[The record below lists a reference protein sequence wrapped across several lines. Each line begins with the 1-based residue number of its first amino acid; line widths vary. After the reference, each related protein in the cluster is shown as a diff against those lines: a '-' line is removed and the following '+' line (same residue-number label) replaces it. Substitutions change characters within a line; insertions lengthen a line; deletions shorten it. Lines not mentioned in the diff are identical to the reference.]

1 MKTYLP
7 ALLASALIL
16 AACGGE
22 SAPSTPPAASA
33 PAAAS
38 VPASAPAD
46 HSHHAASEAPVAEAS
61 APAAAAATGCTVAVE
76 TGDAMQYNTK
86 EINIPKSCADFTI
99 TLKHTGTMPKAAMG
113 HNIVITKAG
122 DMNGVNSDGIS
133 AGVDKGYL
141 KPDDERVIAATNMIG
156 GGEETSVT
164 FPVSKLSA
172 DGEYK
177 FFCTFPGHAGVMNGQ
192 IKLVD

>member
-1 MKTYLP
+1 MKIRLP

-22 SAPSTPPAASA
+22 SAPSAPPAASV

-38 VPASAPAD
+38 APASAPAD
-46 HSHHAASEAPVAEAS
+46 HSHHTASEASAAETP
-61 APAAAAATGCTVAVE
+61 APAAAGCSLNVE
-76 TGDAMQYNTK
+76 TGDSMQYNTK
-86 EINIPKSCADFTI
+86 EINVPKGCADFTV

-113 HNIVITKAG
+113 HNIVITKAA

-133 AGVDKGYL
+133 AGVDQGYL
-141 KPDDERVIAATNMIG
+141 KPDDERVIAATGMIG

-192 IKLVD
+192 VKLVD